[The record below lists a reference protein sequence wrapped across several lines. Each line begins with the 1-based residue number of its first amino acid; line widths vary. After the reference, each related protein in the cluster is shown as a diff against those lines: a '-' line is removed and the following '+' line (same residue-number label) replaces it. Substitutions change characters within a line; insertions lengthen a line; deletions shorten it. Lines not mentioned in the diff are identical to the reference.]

1 MGNILVVAEH
11 RNAILKKVS
20 FPVVTCARQIAQ
32 ITGGEVIGVVLGSNA
47 RGVADEYANYG
58 LDRVIY
64 MDGASFENYLA
75 ESYAECLAELTA
87 ELNVSHVVGPASIQ
101 GKDFLPRL
109 AAQLDA
115 GMVADVIEVWD
126 DGGVHYR
133 RPMWAGNVLAE
144 VVVDSPI
151 AVLSVRTTAFEKAAA
166 GDAAPVEERSAS
178 HTFDK
183 TECVG
188 FDEVKS
194 ERPDLTDAN
203 VVVSGGRGMKTKE
216 NFKLLEDLADILGG
230 AVGASRAAI
239 DANMAPYDWQVGQ
252 TGKIVAPDLYFAVA
266 ISGAIQ
272 HVAGMKASKTIVAIN
287 KDPEAPI
294 FQVADYGLVADA
306 FKVLPE
312 LNEKMA
318 EVKKGG

>member
-1 MGNILVVAEH
+1 
-11 RNAILKKVS
+11 
-20 FPVVTCARQIAQ
+20 
-32 ITGGEVIGVVLGSNA
+32 
-47 RGVADEYANYG
+47 
-58 LDRVIY
+58 

-294 FQVADYGLVADA
+294 FKVATYGIVGDLFQIVPALTKK
-306 FKVLPE
+306 FKETLR
-312 LNEKMA
+312 K
-318 EVKKGG
+318 